1 MATAVM
7 ASPLPFTH
15 GASFADLSLASPGF
29 QASKDLLEQVC
40 SASEQWVSQWR
51 QEQSTAMMLEAQRG
65 SQNLYREQ
73 EELEEVQ
80 ADLLAIAQLA
90 EAAHQLRAE
99 GAEQGEVLRQSMEAA
114 KGRANVAYRLKEDL
128 CAAYAACSKEAREE
142 EALLCERRQAAQ
154 EQLANMQQF
163 LALYKDGLG
172 LDISRVAAQTLRVS
186 FTLIDKSDPGREFW
200 LTLGLCITDSAQ
212 GYEYQAVD
220 GSCELSQLRQLLERL
235 NDDPGTPAAL
245 PAFVCGLRRA
255 FAEV

>member
-99 GAEQGEVLRQSMEAA
+99 GAEQGEVPRPE
-114 KGRANVAYRLKEDL
+114 
-128 CAAYAACSKEAREE
+128 
-142 EALLCERRQAAQ
+142 
-154 EQLANMQQF
+154 
-163 LALYKDGLG
+163 
-172 LDISRVAAQTLRVS
+172 
-186 FTLIDKSDPGREFW
+186 
-200 LTLGLCITDSAQ
+200 
-212 GYEYQAVD
+212 
-220 GSCELSQLRQLLERL
+220 
-235 NDDPGTPAAL
+235 
-245 PAFVCGLRRA
+245 
-255 FAEV
+255 